1 MKKKNKQTPQPAS
14 EAEMHPPQ
22 EDDFSLEEILQEFGH
37 PHQEVSPDPQASAL
51 LDPALQLSLIHI

>member
-37 PHQEVSPDPQASAL
+37 PHQEPQRS
-51 LDPALQLSLIHI
+51 DYHGDGSIY